1 MQNKLSI
8 STIMC
13 KIMSVQTLSNLWS
26 AGFGLK
32 LNSPNIPKLEY
43 LRSIEI
49 IRVQVCFR
57 NTFASTAGRFKEF
70 MSIFHGWCCHL
81 LFFHSVPEVKTFCTC
96 FLINVL
102 SYLQKSMWLLNSKG
116 SCFRQKKSIA
126 KTVALNC
133 ISLKAYRVT
142 HHVQTHKCYLRKPNS
157 KKCKYPIQSNAYLGR
172 KSINWNQWTTF

>member
-1 MQNKLSI
+1 MRNKLLI

-13 KIMSVQTLSNLWS
+13 KIMPVQTLSNLWS

-49 IRVQVCFR
+49 TRVQVCFR

-70 MSIFHGWCCHL
+70 MSTFHGWCCHL

-96 FLINVL
+96 FLINFA
-102 SYLQKSMWLLNSKG
+102 SYLQKSMCLLNSNG
-116 SCFRQKKSIA
+116 SCFRQKKIHCKDCS
-126 KTVALNC
+126 
-133 ISLKAYRVT
+133 
-142 HHVQTHKCYLRKPNS
+142 S
-157 KKCKYPIQSNAYLGR
+157 KLYFSRGI
-172 KSINWNQWTTF
+172 